1 MLAYTVRRL
10 AIGIVVLFVS
20 TFVIF
25 VLTSLSGDPLSELKS
40 KTPKPPP
47 SVIHQEALRLHL
59 NESIPHRYI
68 TWLGGV
74 VHGDFGPSVSQNV
87 HIGPELMTR
96 VVITFRLIGLSVL
109 VALILAVLVAV
120 ISAVKQYTATDYSF
134 TFLGFL
140 FLAMP
145 SFWLAILLK
154 QAGIFVNN
162 HSPEK
167 VFFTIGDS
175 STLFSGGTGAH
186 IVDILEHM
194 ILPTISLALISFAAW
209 SRYGRGSML
218 EVLGSDYVRLS
229 RAKGL
234 SRSRV
239 LIRHALRTA
248 LIPLTTVTALD
259 LGAIIGGAVITEEVF
274 QWHGMGDFLIER
286 LQHHDAYAVT
296 GWLLIA
302 AAAVIVFNIIADLL
316 YAVLD
321 PRIRYA

>member
-1 MLAYTVRRL
+1 MLAYAIRRFV
-10 AIGIVVLFVS
+10 IGIVVLFVS

-25 VLTSLSGDPLSELKS
+25 VMVSLSGDPLGPIKA

-47 SVIHQEALRLHL
+47 SVIHAEALRLHL
-59 NESIPHRYI
+59 DQSIPHRYW
-68 TWLGGV
+68 TWLTGIF
-74 VHGDFGPSVSQNV
+74 HGDFGPSVAKNL
-87 HIGPELMTR
+87 HIGPVLMDR
-96 VVITFRLIGLSVL
+96 AVVTLRLIALAMV
-109 VALILAVLVAV
+109 VALILAVIVGV
-120 ISAVKQYTATDYSF
+120 ISAVKQYTPTDYSF
-134 TFLGFL
+134 TFVGFL

-154 QAGIFVNN
+154 QGGIAFN
-162 HSPEK
+162 SATGSQT
-167 VFFTIGDS
+167 FFTIGDS
-175 STLFSGGTGAH
+175 SVSVAGGTGAH

-209 SRYGRGSML
+209 SRYTRGSML
-218 EVLGSDYVRLS
+218 EVMNSDYVRLA

-239 LIRHALRTA
+239 LIKHGLRNA

-259 LGAIIGGAVITEEVF
+259 IGAIIGGAVITESVF
-274 QWHGMGDFLIER
+274 QWHGMGDFLIQR
-286 LQHHDAYAVT
+286 LRHFDAYAVT
-296 GWLLIA
+296 GWLLLA
-302 AAAVIVFNIIADLL
+302 ATVVIVFNIIADLL